1 MSWQSLVNVNLNVV
15 SPPGMCLAH
24 AKDAVGAPA
33 GVDTARESWDMAAD
47 KHWGDYNL
55 PNVPVAVYWSW
66 VGDVGYGVW
75 DYGHVCIWV
84 PGMGLFSSP
93 KNWYDAPGSAW
104 FYSID
109 EVSNWIGGSY
119 LGWTSDI
126 NGMQIAR
133 WVEDGAPTP
142 APAPQPSWGG
152 TYTVQPGDSL
162 SVIADSYGITWQDLY
177 AANAALIGP
186 NPDYIEVGWVLTVPG
201 ATAPAPEPT
210 PEPTVT
216 PDATV
221 DVTPTPEPQ
230 PEPTPEPETPMP
242 ETPALSQAD
251 RDKMLAVQANLAA
264 KITPVDLGS
273 IISDAKIRKI
283 VWAVYGLIGLVIIG
297 VMGGLTAAQWLAP
310 EWFIFATGA
319 YTAVGPAFAGL
330 AVANIKS

>member
-1 MSWQSLVNVNLNVV
+1 
-15 SPPGMCLAH
+15 
-24 AKDAVGAPA
+24 
-33 GVDTARESWDMAAD
+33 
-47 KHWGDYNL
+47 
-55 PNVPVAVYWSW
+55 
-66 VGDVGYGVW
+66 VGYGVW

-93 KNWYDAPGSAW
+93 KHWDDPVGSSW

-109 EVSNWIGGSY
+109 EVSNWIGGTY

-133 WVEDGAPTP
+133 WVEDGVPTP
-142 APAPQPSWGG
+142 APVPQPSWGG

-162 SVIADSYGITWQDLY
+162 SAIADQYGITWQDLY
-177 AANAALIGP
+177 AANAGLIGP

-201 ATAPAPEPT
+201 TAAPAPEPT

-230 PEPTPEPETPMP
+230 PEPIPEPETPMP

-251 RDKMLAVQANLAA
+251 RDKMMAKQAELVA
-264 KITPVDLGS
+264 KIQPTDLGN
-273 IISDAKIRKI
+273 IITNPVARK
-283 VWAVYGLIGLVIIG
+283 VTWAIYGLTGLFIVGI
-297 VMGGLTAAQWLAP
+297 MGGLTAAGWLAP

-319 YTAVGPAFAGL
+319 YTAISPAFASL

>member
-1 MSWQSLVNVNLNVV
+1 MSWQSLVNVNLGTVA
-15 SPPGMCLAH
+15 PPGMCLAF

-33 GVDTARESWDMAAD
+33 GVDTARESWDMAQD

-66 VGDVGYGVW
+66 VGDVGYGTW

-104 FYSID
+104 YYSID

-119 LGWTSDI
+119 LGWTTDL

-133 WVEDGAPTP
+133 WVEDNIPTP
-142 APAPQPSWGG
+142 TPTPQPSWGG

-162 SVIADSYGITWQDLY
+162 SGVADIYGIAWQDLY
-177 AANAALIGP
+177 AANAGLIGP

-201 ATAPAPEPT
+201 AVAVEPT
-210 PEPTVT
+210 PVPVEPM
-216 PDATV
+216 
-221 DVTPTPEPQ
+221 PEPQ
-230 PEPTPEPETPMP
+230 PEPTPEPEPQPEPTPEPTTPEEPTMP
-242 ETPALSQAD
+242 EMTQEN

-273 IISDAKIRKI
+273 IIENGKIRKI